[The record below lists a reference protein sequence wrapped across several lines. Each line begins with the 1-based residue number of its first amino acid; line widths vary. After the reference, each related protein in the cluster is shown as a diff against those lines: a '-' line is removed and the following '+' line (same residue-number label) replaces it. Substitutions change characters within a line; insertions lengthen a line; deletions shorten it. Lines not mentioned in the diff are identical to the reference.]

1 MRRMTGRRW
10 IWASL
15 AGLAMLA
22 LTGPATAQDDEEE
35 EIELDPATLD
45 CHAEPISGSGPGFLA
60 VRADSEKAAIDDWLA
75 KAKAVFPDADWKY
88 ALDGGVSCVVQGLY
102 SKCFAEGIPCKPKE

>member
-1 MRRMTGRRW
+1 MRRL
-10 IWASL
+10 ASGAL
-15 AGLAMLA
+15 TGLAMLA
-22 LTGPATAQDDEEE
+22 LTAPVLAQDDEEE

-45 CHAEPISGSGPGFLA
+45 CHAEVIAGEGPGFLSA
-60 VRADSEKAAIDDWLA
+60 RKDSEQAATDDWLA
-75 KAKAVFPDADWKY
+75 KARAVFPDADWKY

>member
-1 MRRMTGRRW
+1 MRRMAKGC
-10 IWASL
+10 I

-22 LTGPATAQDDEEE
+22 LIAPGLAQDEEE

-45 CHAEPISGSGPGFLA
+45 CHAEAIEGSGPSFLSA
-60 VRADSEKAAIDDWLA
+60 RKDSEQAALDDWLE

-88 ALDGGVSCVVQGLY
+88 ALDSGLACVVQGLY
-102 SKCFAEGIPCKPKE
+102 SKCFALGTPCKPKG

>member
-1 MRRMTGRRW
+1 MRRM
-10 IWASL
+10 ASGAL
-15 AGLAMLA
+15 TGLAMLA
-22 LTGPATAQDDEEE
+22 LIAPALAQDEDEE

-60 VRADSEKAAIDDWLA
+60 VRADSEKAALDDWLA

-88 ALDGGVSCVVQGLY
+88 ALDAGVSCVVQGL
-102 SKCFAEGIPCKPKE
+102 